1 MLLECDSPPSPSSS
15 PAPSRY
21 RRPLPWAIALVAV
34 SGAVL
39 LPWSAYLALTLPPAI
54 TARHWPL
61 VWAGLD
67 GAIAVGLGACA
78 WLAGRRDQRVVPVSA
93 ATATLMAADAW
104 FDICTSPAGRP
115 LVLALAGLAVEA
127 AVATVCLLLGRAA
140 RPGALTKIAETPGG
154 SAHP

>member
-1 MLLECDSPPSPSSS
+1 MTSPYRPG
-15 PAPSRY
+15 PSR
-21 RRPLPWAIALVAV
+21 RIPLQNSFAKEFCN
-34 SGAVL
+34 
-39 LPWSAYLALTLPPAI
+39 AYAGLPPAI

>member
-1 MLLECDSPPSPSSS
+1 MTSPYRPG
-15 PAPSRY
+15 PSR
-21 RRPLPWAIALVAV
+21 RIPLQNSFANEFCNTYA
-34 SGAVL
+34 G
-39 LPWSAYLALTLPPAI
+39 LPPAI

>member
-1 MLLECDSPPSPSSS
+1 MTSPYRPG
-15 PAPSRY
+15 PSR
-21 RRPLPWAIALVAV
+21 RIPLQNSFAKKFCN
-34 SGAVL
+34 
-39 LPWSAYLALTLPPAI
+39 AYAGLPPAI

-127 AVATVCLLLGRAA
+127 AVATVCLLLGRAT